1 MHRLQ
6 LPEDERQRFRPNGIH
21 QYTSPCGWTMKVI
34 LVMEGLV
41 DFFTERLEIF
51 RPAFSSPE
59 VRIFR
64 IEQEPIPLRQTEEHG
79 VEHVVQFYEE
89 ATVNA
94 GMVNE
99 SSME

>member
-1 MHRLQ
+1 
-6 LPEDERQRFRPNGIH
+6 
-21 QYTSPCGWTMKVI
+21 MKVI
-34 LVMEGLV
+34 LVMERFVNLY
-41 DFFTERLEIF
+41 TERLEIF
-51 RPAFSSPE
+51 SPSLSRPK
-59 VRIFR
+59 VRILR
-64 IEQEPIPLRQTEEHG
+64 IELEPIPVRQAKEHG